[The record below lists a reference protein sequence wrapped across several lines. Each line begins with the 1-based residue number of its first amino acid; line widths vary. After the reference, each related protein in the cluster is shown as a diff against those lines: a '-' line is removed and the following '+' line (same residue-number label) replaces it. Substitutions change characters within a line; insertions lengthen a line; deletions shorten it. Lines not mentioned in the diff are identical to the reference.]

1 MIDSQANFFWNIGH
15 ALDRSTLFDPSC
27 KIEKN
32 IFNKK
37 LLISITRNK
46 PIIDMDIVRD
56 SFHNQASGLAH
67 IDGEMK
73 LTQNY
78 EI

>member
-1 MIDSQANFFWNIGH
+1 LIDSQTNFFWNIEH
-15 ALDRSTLFDPSC
+15 ALNRSTLFDPKC
-27 KIEKN
+27 KIENN
-32 IFNKK
+32 IFNKN

-46 PIIDMDIVRD
+46 LIIDMDIVRD
-56 SFHNQASGLAH
+56 NFNNQASGLTH
-67 IDGEMK
+67 IDGETK